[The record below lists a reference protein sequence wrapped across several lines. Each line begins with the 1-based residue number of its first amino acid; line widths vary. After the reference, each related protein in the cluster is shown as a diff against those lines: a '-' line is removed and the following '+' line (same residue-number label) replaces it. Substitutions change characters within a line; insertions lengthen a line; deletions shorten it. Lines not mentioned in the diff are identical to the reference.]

1 MRRTNARTMPTKYRG
16 SRREIEVLDVY
27 IKLMRSS
34 TSVLNRVTPRLQK
47 SGLTF
52 SQFGVLEVL
61 YHLGPLCQKE
71 LGDKLV
77 QSGGNITM
85 VVNNLE
91 RQGLVVRLRDEVDRR
106 YVLVHLTWRGTQR
119 VEELFPEHLGDLLEC
134 FKVLS
139 SKELAQLNQLLR
151 KVGKG

>member
-1 MRRTNARTMPTKYRG
+1 MPTKYRG
-16 SRREIEVLDVY
+16 SSQETEALDAY

-34 TSVLNRVTPRLQK
+34 TSVLNQVTPRLQK
-47 SGLTF
+47 AGLTF
-52 SQFGVLEVL
+52 SQFGVLEAL

-71 LGDKLV
+71 LGDKLL

-91 RQGLVVRLRDEVDRR
+91 RQGLVVRLRDEVDKR
-106 YVLVHLTWRGTQR
+106 YIVVHLTWRGTQR
-119 VEELFPEHLGDLLEC
+119 IQELFPEHLKDIVDC

-139 SKELAQLNQLLR
+139 SKELSQLNQLLR

>member
-1 MRRTNARTMPTKYRG
+1 MPTRYRG
-16 SRREIEVLDVY
+16 SAKETEALNAY

-34 TSVLNRVTPRLQK
+34 ASVLNRVTPRLQK

-61 YHLGPLCQKE
+61 FHLGPLCQKE
-71 LGDKLV
+71 LADKLL

-91 RQGLVVRLRDEVDRR
+91 RQGMVVRLRDEVDKR
-106 YVLVHLTWRGTQR
+106 YIMVHLTWRGTQR
-119 VEELFPEHLGDLLEC
+119 IQELFPQHLEDICEC

-139 SKELAQLNQLLR
+139 SAEIAQLNDLLR

>member
-1 MRRTNARTMPTKYRG
+1 VEALN
-16 SRREIEVLDVY
+16 LY
-27 IKLMRSS
+27 IKLMRASAS
-34 TSVLNRVTPRLQK
+34 VTSRLQGRIQK
-47 SGLTF
+47 SGLTM
-52 SQFGVLEVL
+52 SQFGVLEAL

-71 LGDKLV
+71 LGDKLL

-106 YVLVHLTWRGTQR
+106 YIMVHLTWRGSEVVQ
-119 VEELFPEHLGDLLEC
+119 ELFPQHLEGIVGCFSVLTLEEC
-134 FKVLS
+134 Q
-139 SKELAQLNQLLR
+139 QLNRLLR

>member
-1 MRRTNARTMPTKYRG
+1 MPTKYRG
-16 SRREIEVLDVY
+16 NANEIEALDVY

-34 TSVLNRVTPRLQK
+34 ASVLSQVTPRLQK
-47 SGLTF
+47 AGLTF
-52 SQFGVLEVL
+52 SQFGVLEAL

-71 LGDKLV
+71 IGDKLV

-106 YVLVHLTWRGTQR
+106 YIVVHLTWRGTQR
-119 VEELFPEHLGDLLEC
+119 IQELFPEHLKDIVDC

-139 SKELAQLNQLLR
+139 TKEMSQLNQILR

>member
-1 MRRTNARTMPTKYRG
+1 MPTRYRG
-16 SRREIEVLDVY
+16 SAKETEALNAY

-34 TSVLNRVTPRLQK
+34 ASVLNQVTPRLQK
-47 SGLTF
+47 AGLTF

-71 LGDKLV
+71 LADKLL

-91 RQGLVVRLRDEVDRR
+91 RQGMVVRLRDEVDRR
-106 YVLVHLTWRGTQR
+106 YMVVHLTWRGTQR
-119 VEELFPEHLGDLLEC
+119 IQELFPQHLEDICGC

-139 SKELAQLNQLLR
+139 SEEMAQLNDLLR

>member
-1 MRRTNARTMPTKYRG
+1 MPTRHKG
-16 SRREIEVLDVY
+16 SAREIATLDVY

-34 TSVLNRVTPRLQK
+34 TSVLNQLMPRLQK

-52 SQFGVLEVL
+52 SQLGVLEAL

-71 LGDKLV
+71 LGDKLL

-91 RQGLVVRLRDEVDRR
+91 RLGLVIRLRDEVDRR
-106 YVLVHLTWRGTQR
+106 YVVVHLTWRGTQKIQ
-119 VEELFPEHLGDLLEC
+119 ELFPEHLKDILAAFET
-134 FKVLS
+134 FS
-139 SKELAQLNQLLR
+139 MEELYQLNSLLR
-151 KVGKG
+151 KVGHG